1 MLFIFFSKNI
11 NCRERERERELFPG
25 LASSVI
31 DSPENSSNHQLKV

>member
-11 NCRERERERELFPG
+11 NCRERELFPD

-31 DSPENSSNHQLKV
+31 DAPENSSNHQLKV